1 MKPPTG
7 RTPHR
12 VFRVAACAALL
23 TVALRPGGLAAQE
36 TDASGA
42 DGSAGE
48 VSAFAGDGSAF
59 VGVLAPL
66 SRLTRSEDF
75 ETEVS
80 AAPAVGLE
88 VGGYRGRV
96 GVSVQGFYAPARL
109 SLFPGDFAG
118 ALPEDLGAVDYFV
131 ASAAVRYRF
140 PSVGAASAVRPY
152 LALGGGVRRLE
163 VQPIASPEVRD
174 ATDPLL
180 LAGAGAHVR
189 LGEGVDVR
197 FEFRDHASTYRDP
210 ETSGTRLQ
218 NDLTVSVGLA
228 LTFR

>member
-7 RTPHR
+7 RTPRR
-12 VFRVAACAALL
+12 VFRLAACAALL
-23 TVALRPGGLAAQE
+23 VVALRPGGLGAQE
-36 TDASGA
+36 VGASGA
-42 DGSAGE
+42 GGSGEDAG
-48 VSAFAGDGSAF
+48 AFAGDGSAF
-59 VGVLAPL
+59 VGLLAPL
-66 SRLTRSEDF
+66 SRLTRGEDF

-80 AAPAVGLE
+80 VAPALGVE
-88 VGGYRGRV
+88 AGGYRGRV
-96 GVSVQGFYAPARL
+96 GVSVQAFYAPARL

-118 ALPEDLGAVDYFV
+118 ALPEDLGAADYFV

-140 PSVGAASAVRPY
+140 PSVGTASAVRPY

-189 LGEGVDVR
+189 LRGGIDVR

-210 ETSGTRLQ
+210 ETSGTRFQ

-228 LTFR
+228 LTF